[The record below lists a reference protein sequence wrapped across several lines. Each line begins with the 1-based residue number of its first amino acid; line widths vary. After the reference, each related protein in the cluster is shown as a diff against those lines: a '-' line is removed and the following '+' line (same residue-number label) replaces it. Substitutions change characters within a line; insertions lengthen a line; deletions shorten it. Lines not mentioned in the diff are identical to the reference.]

1 MEPEGG
7 GAHGPSADHGPAPL
21 ALSFGEEAKQWA
33 LSSLEVDLACFML
46 VFFSGGPSNPCDAR
60 VVASDWMASCSLD

>member
-1 MEPEGG
+1 MEPEGC

-21 ALSFGEEAKQWA
+21 ALSVGAEADQWA
-33 LSSLEVDLACFML
+33 LSSLDDDMDCLKSVS
-46 VFFSGGPSNPCDAR
+46 FSGGPSNPCDAR

>member
-1 MEPEGG
+1 MGRRPAMGRP
-7 GAHGPSADHGPAPL
+7 HQPLLLCVVADQWTL
-21 ALSFGEEAKQWA
+21 LSLDADM
-33 LSSLEVDLACFML
+33 VCFKS